1 MIRKCRLFRGLF
13 LLLLFNSAASH
24 AQITVNR
31 TILDFEHDKQVQDF
45 EVLNDGQFSVYLN
58 LQVSEI
64 EKPHHDRRERVL
76 LDDPRSAEVL
86 VSPSQLTLPPGKSKR
101 VRVIMRTQAHQRDRI
116 YRLSVIPDT
125 GPVRLTRNDPAAV
138 AGGVKLLVG
147 YDLLVISRPPEP
159 AAAVEVQRRKNA
171 VRLTNKGNSNVLMQR
186 ISQCSQTSLD
196 CIELTPPRRLYAG
209 EQMQLAL
216 NTQLPGPWVIQIRE
230 KLTGETREVWY

>member
-1 MIRKCRLFRGLF
+1 MIRKCRLFRGL
-13 LLLLFNSAASH
+13 LLLLLPGAVAH

-64 EKPHHDRRERVL
+64 EKPHRDRRERVL
-76 LDDPRSAEVL
+76 LDDPRTAEVL
-86 VSPSQLTLPPGKSKR
+86 VSPSQITLPPGKSKR
-101 VRVIMRTQAHQRDRI
+101 VRVIIRTQAQERDRI

-125 GPVRLTRNDPAAV
+125 GPVRLTRQDPAAV

-147 YDLLVISRPPEP
+147 YDLLVISRPPQP
-159 AAAVEVQRRKNA
+159 DATVDVQRRSDSL
-171 VRLTNKGNSNVLMQR
+171 RLTNRGNSNVLMQQ
-186 ISQCSQTSLD
+186 IAQCSQTSLD
-196 CIELTPPRRLYAG
+196 CVELTPPRRLYAG

-216 NTQLPGPWVIQIRE
+216 NTNLPGPWVIQTRE
-230 KLTGETREVWY
+230 KLTGDVREVWY